1 MTSRPYVEIP
11 RPYEFSPDRFDVEL
25 NFPASSRKRAEQ
37 HQSIAWELARIHD
50 VEAHTPYKINPR
62 WSVYEEN
69 WGNGQ
74 RHGGPDYRRLEVHG
88 NPRSLARYLAAL
100 QRVLTAVER
109 LATRAA
115 RAFGSWRRSLL
126 AQFEG
131 HLEYEDPTTL
141 RIRAQDFRS
150 AALTQ
155 LTRFLAQG
163 APDAGHRDSS
173 RPLWEQADT
182 VAAEVWAQAGGVN
195 AWEAPEDEVQE
206 QLQRMLPLQLSVVE
220 AMESREVTPQVPD
233 TVEELLE
240 LSGPAEQAPAEHV
253 PAAAPAT
260 RAAPAPAPR
269 GHVPAGRSGARSR
282 RPGWAGGRAPVP
294 RSAGLCPAARE
305 SVRRSA
311 AAPPGSLLASPFVHP
326 AAALPHDGADRPVAA

>member
-11 RPYEFSPDRFDVEL
+11 RPYEYSPDRFDVEL

-37 HQSIAWELARIHD
+37 HQRIAWELARIHD
-50 VEAHTPYKINPR
+50 VDAHTPYKVNPR

-88 NPRSLARYLAAL
+88 NPRSLARYLTAL

-150 AALTQ
+150 TALTK
-155 LTRFLAQG
+155 LTGFLAQG
-163 APDAGHRDSS
+163 APDAGHRDPS

-195 AWEAPEDEVQE
+195 AWEAPEEEVQE
-206 QLQRMLPLQLSVVE
+206 QLRRMLPLQLSVVE
-220 AMESREVTPQVPD
+220 APESREVTPQVPD

-240 LSGPAEQAPAEHV
+240 LTGPAEQAPAEHM
-253 PAAAPAT
+253 PAAVPV
-260 RAAPAPAPR
+260 AAPAPRHIPRRANRNAKSPSRPRRWKGPGASFGRPAP
-269 GHVPAGRSGARSR
+269 GGARQRTSER
-282 RPGWAGGRAPVP
+282 DLAAGQ
-294 RSAGLCPAARE
+294 
-305 SVRRSA
+305 
-311 AAPPGSLLASPFVHP
+311 PPGQPFVHP
-326 AAALPHDGADRPVAA
+326 KAFQPHDGADRLVAA